1 MQVRGKYNICIYQR
15 TQNNWEIKIISLIM
29 LQLKILIRFQWISS
43 KTIIITIKVYLN
55 SSELYQVDYHIRF
68 NIILSV
74 FFLRISVLLKC
85 NGEKHNPSCCRVIK
99 KRFIMHS
106 VSRHITKRS

>member
-1 MQVRGKYNICIYQR
+1 MRFLEQQIVLNFVRNLHIFTSNLNASKGVNISSVFIKG
-15 TQNNWEIKIISLIM
+15 QNNWENKIISLIM

-74 FFLRISVLLKC
+74 FSKGISVLK
-85 NGEKHNPSCCRVIK
+85 V
-99 KRFIMHS
+99 
-106 VSRHITKRS
+106 